1 MKENQRVALTK
12 RLLQEGLFR
21 LLEEKPLEKVKVTEL
36 CREAGINRATFY
48 RHYTAPRDVL
58 LDMEAEFDAKLSAT
72 YTAADKQDVPRTI
85 EALTTHLHC
94 HRALLKVFLQNNSA
108 DEFLPL
114 ASDRLVAVLP
124 EGHPLA
130 QRDSLRLKDVAG
142 ENLLLMP
149 PHTYLHKLCLSLVAQ
164 AGETPRVAGASRMES
179 LLSQVRAGE
188 GISFFAQ
195 ANFRLFQTQGLRAV
209 PLEESPSLAVGIA
222 WNKEEKLSPGVQM
235 LLAFF
240 QASS

>member
-1 MKENQRVALTK
+1 
-12 RLLQEGLFR
+12 
-21 LLEEKPLEKVKVTEL
+21 
-36 CREAGINRATFY
+36 
-48 RHYTAPRDVL
+48 
-58 LDMEAEFDAKLSAT
+58 
-72 YTAADKQDVPRTI
+72 
-85 EALTTHLHC
+85 
-94 HRALLKVFLQNNSA
+94 
-108 DEFLPL
+108 
-114 ASDRLVAVLP
+114 
-124 EGHPLA
+124 
-130 QRDSLRLKDVAG
+130 
-142 ENLLLMP
+142 MP
-149 PHTYLHKLCLSLVAQ
+149 PHTYLHKLCLSLFAQ

-240 QASS
+240 SGKFLRAADSQGRFSHPPCTRRSCRAGGRIPGG